1 MKNKKPNFFIVGAPK
16 CGTTALASYLNE
28 HSKIYVSNPKEPHY
42 FATDF
47 PKYRLYDNLKQ
58 YLDIFNDA
66 KSENTAIGEASV
78 FYMYSKEAIKQIHD
92 FDSNAKIIVMIRN
105 PIEMVY
111 SFHSQLFYTADEN
124 VEDFSEAWKLE
135 EKRRNN
141 FNIPKQCREPKL
153 LYYSEIA
160 KYGEQLDNIYTY
172 FPRSQVK
179 IILFD
184 DFKKDVLTVY
194 KDVLSFLNI
203 EYDNKVKFEK
213 VNENK
218 KIKYKKLNQLTAQ
231 PPLFVGKLV
240 KTIKNLFGIE
250 KFGIID
256 SIRKNNTIIG
266 KRDELSQEL
275 KETIYNNYKD
285 DINKLSLLLNRDLS
299 FWKIK

>member
-28 HSKIYVSNPKEPHY
+28 HSKIFVSNPKEPHY

-47 PKYRLYDNLKQ
+47 PRYRLYDSLKQ

-66 KSENTAIGEASV
+66 KSENVAIGEASV
-78 FYMYSKEAIKQIHD
+78 FYMYSKEAIKKIYE
-92 FDSNAKIIVMIRN
+92 FDSNANIIVMIRN

-111 SFHSQLFYTADEN
+111 SFHSQLFYTADED

-141 FNIPKQCREPKL
+141 INIPKQCREPKL

-160 KYGEQLDNIYTY
+160 KYSEQLDNIYTY
-172 FPRSQVK
+172 FPKSQVK
-179 IILFD
+179 TILFD
-184 DFKKDVLTVY
+184 DFKKDVLGVY
-194 KDVLSFLNI
+194 KEVLLFLNI
-203 EYDNKVKFEK
+203 EYDDKVKFDK

-218 KIKYKKLNQLTAQ
+218 KIKSKRLNQLTAQ
-231 PPLFVGKLV
+231 PPKIVGTLV
-240 KTIKNLFGIE
+240 RAIKNTFGIE
-250 KFGIID
+250 KFGVID
-256 SIRKNNTIIG
+256 SIRKKNTLIK
-266 KRDELSQEL
+266 KREELSQEL

-285 DINKLSLLLNRDLS
+285 DIHKLSLLLNRDLS
-299 FWKIK
+299 FWKNK